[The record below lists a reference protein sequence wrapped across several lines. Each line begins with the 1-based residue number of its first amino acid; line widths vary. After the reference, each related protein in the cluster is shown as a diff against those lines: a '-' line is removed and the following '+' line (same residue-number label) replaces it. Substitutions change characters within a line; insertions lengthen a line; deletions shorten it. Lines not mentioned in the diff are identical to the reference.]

1 MTDLKNIF
9 EKRLNKEHQV
19 RSINGL
25 FFTVDESLE
34 CTNYAPSY
42 QRNYVWDDEKATYFI
57 ESIFLGT
64 EVPPIILFKSEDD
77 DGVNNYEVID
87 GRQRYETIKRFISNE
102 LKLKKSGLQRL
113 GDISDFV
120 GNTFS
125 SLSERYQNLFKDT
138 TIRTIVYSFITD
150 HSSEEEEIVK
160 REIFQ
165 RYNSGITPLRTFE
178 IDKAQNYYNS
188 LNQALKQMLED
199 DSFDHVITRVFRWE
213 KYNID
218 QKIIKLRELLVLHR
232 IPINYY
238 ANKKQKVISKY
249 FEYLSS
255 QLEEEEYNDILNSI
269 KAKVEILSSIEK
281 DIIGSGL
288 SYNRLYAECI
298 FWAISVM
305 EQNGVKYDFSNKLM
319 VNRLIA
325 YLKEHEDD
333 FTIVRSSFYGV
344 LVGRYKSIASFFEN
358 EYGCSFK
365 FSIENNDGFRSCNKI
380 ITSNIGGHTVE
391 TQSFEELRIKKPQPV
406 CVRIPELID
415 LLTSQRFLI
424 RPSYQRADVK
434 NKKKSSAIIESLI
447 LGIMLPPIFVF
458 KRVDGTQEVVDGQ
471 QRLLSII
478 AYLGESYIDEKGN
491 KQEPFLCNF
500 KLELGKNAIL
510 KDLKGSAYADLSKAD
525 QNRIRNSSVYL
536 IEIKEENNP
545 DFDPVDLFIRL
556 NNKPYP
562 IPADSFEMWNSFAPR
577 DFINLVKFSVSYNS
591 RWFYFRKN
599 NAQMENENLYTTL
612 AYFQYQYMQHGI
624 TDGEIAPDK
633 TIESFVVDKHLSCR
647 FRARN
652 EITKLLYETDASKLR
667 RYFDHLQFSFISN
680 LYDLLDGA
688 NKNMAE
694 LNKSM
699 DELLHVENG
708 KRAQMDFYL
717 LWILFHDLS
726 SDVIRENRDA
736 IKAEFDDIYKYK
748 DYCKDIEE
756 FKNAV
761 LKFRQKYSRP
771 YCSMHFPLT
780 AFVDIPRDSNN
791 NTPVLLLNKKPTY
804 DNRFEVV
811 DGYFGD
817 EKIDKQIKL
826 RTIRDDID
834 ITYIKAFL
842 HSRLCYIMI
851 KTIGDKSSEDFLMHC
866 RVPYVSERLQHNIIN
881 LYLYVQYSNGSVR
894 KYYER
899 ILDLAFYELYF
910 PEAFFHANVYILNEI
925 KRFRDIAG
933 GSQPNDA
940 LNIIEYEYGEHTKPS
955 NIMSMYLLKA
965 VDMPI
970 LREIEK
976 RYNQ

>member
-1 MTDLKNIF
+1 MADLKNIF
-9 EKRLNKEHQV
+9 EKRIYKEHQV

-34 CTNYAPSY
+34 STDYAPSY

-64 EVPPIILFKSEDD
+64 EIPPIILFKSEDEE
-77 DGVNNYEVID
+77 GVNNYEVID
-87 GRQRYETIKRFISNE
+87 GRQRYETIKKFINNE
-102 LKLKKSGLQRL
+102 LKLKKGGFQRL
-113 GDISDFV
+113 GDIHNFV

-125 SLSERYQNLFKDT
+125 NLDESYQNLFKDT

-150 HSSEEEEIVK
+150 YTSEEEEIVK

-199 DSFDHVITRVFRWE
+199 DSFDHVITSVFKWE
-213 KYNID
+213 KNNID
-218 QKIIKLRELLVLHR
+218 QKVIKLRELLVLHR

-255 QLEEEEYNDILNSI
+255 QLEEEEYDDILDSI
-269 KAKVEILSSIEK
+269 KTKVGILSNIEK
-281 DIIGSGL
+281 AIIDSGL

-305 EQNGVKYDFSNKLM
+305 EQNCVKYDFSDKLM
-319 VNRLIA
+319 INRLIT
-325 YLKEHEDD
+325 YLNSHEDD
-333 FTIVRSSFYGV
+333 FTTVRSSFYRV

-358 EYGCSFK
+358 EYACSFK
-365 FSIENNDGFRSCNKI
+365 SSIENNDNFRLNNKLI
-380 ITSNIGGHTVE
+380 SSVTGDQTVE
-391 TQSFEELRIKKPQPV
+391 TKSFEELRIKKPQPV
-406 CVRIPELID
+406 SVRIPELID
-415 LLTSQRFLI
+415 SLKSQRFLI

-434 NKKKSSAIIESLI
+434 NKKKSSSIIESLL

-458 KRVDGTQEVVDGQ
+458 KREDGTREVVDGQ

-478 AYLGESYIDEKGN
+478 AYLGESYIDEKGK

-510 KDLKGSAYADLSKAD
+510 KDLKGSAYVDLSKAD

-545 DFDPVDLFIRL
+545 DFDPVDLFVRL

-577 DFINLVKFSVSYNS
+577 ELINLVKSAVSYNNK
-591 RWFYFRKN
+591 WFYFRKD

-612 AYFQYQYMQHGI
+612 AYFQYQYQLHGI

-647 FRARN
+647 FRTRN
-652 EITKLLYETDASKLR
+652 EITKLLYETDSSKLLDS
-667 RYFDHLQFSFISN
+667 FNHLQFSFISN
-680 LYDLLDGA
+680 LYDLLNGS
-688 NKNMAE
+688 NKSLAE
-694 LNKSM
+694 LNRSM

-708 KRAQMDFYL
+708 KRTQMVFYL

-726 SDVIRENRDA
+726 SDVIRENRNA
-736 IKAEFDDIYKYK
+736 IKKEFDDIYKYK
-748 DYCKDIEE
+748 DHCKDIEE

-761 LKFRQKYSRP
+761 LKFRQKYSRE
-771 YCSMHFPLT
+771 YCSMHFPLI
-780 AFVDIPRDSNN
+780 AFVGIPKGINN
-791 NTPVLLLNKKPTY
+791 DTPILLLNKKTTY
-804 DNRFEVV
+804 DNRFEVIE
-811 DGYFGD
+811 GYFGD
-817 EKIDKQIKL
+817 EKTDNQIKL
-826 RTIRDDID
+826 N
-834 ITYIKAFL
+834 ITREGVDLKYIKAFL
-842 HSRLCYIMI
+842 HSRLCYNMFKIFGE
-851 KTIGDKSSEDFLMHC
+851 KFSEDLIMYC
-866 RVPYVSERLQHNIIN
+866 RVPYVSEETQWSIIN
-881 LYLYVQYSNGSVR
+881 LHLYAQYSSGSVR
-894 KYYER
+894 QYYER
-899 ILDLAFYELYF
+899 ILDLVFYELYF
-910 PEAFFHANVYILNEI
+910 PEAFSQVNVHILDEVKEFI
-925 KRFRDIAG
+925 DITG
-933 GSQPNDA
+933 LSKTSDT
-940 LNIIEYEYGEHTKPS
+940 LNIIESVYREQANPS
-955 NIMSMYLLKA
+955 NIMSMYLLRA
-965 VDMPI
+965 IDMPI
-970 LREIEK
+970 LKNVEK
-976 RYNQ
+976 RV

>member
-9 EKRLNKEHQV
+9 EKRINKEHQV

-25 FFTVDESLE
+25 FFTFDETLE
-34 CTNYAPSY
+34 KTNYAPSY

-64 EVPPIILFKSEDD
+64 EIPPIILFKSENEE
-77 DGVNNYEVID
+77 GVNNYEVID
-87 GRQRYETIKRFISNE
+87 GRQRYETIKRFINNE
-102 LKLKKSGLQRL
+102 LKLKKNGLQRL
-113 GDISDFV
+113 GDIPDFV
-120 GNTFS
+120 GNTFTN
-125 SLSERYQNLFKDT
+125 LDERYQNLFKDT

-150 HSSEEEEIVK
+150 YSSEEEEIVK

-199 DSFDHVITRVFRWE
+199 ESFDRNITSVFRWE
-213 KYNID
+213 KNNVD
-218 QKIIKLRELLVLHR
+218 QKVIKLRELLVLHR

-238 ANKKQKVISKY
+238 ASKKQKVISKY

-255 QLEEEEYNDILNSI
+255 QLEEDEYDDILNSI
-269 KAKVEILSSIEK
+269 KVKVEILSDIEK
-281 DIIGSGL
+281 NIIDSGL
-288 SYNRLYAECI
+288 SYSRLYAECI

-305 EQNGVKYDFSNKLM
+305 EQNGIKYDFSDKSM
-319 VNRLIA
+319 INRLIA
-325 YLKEHEDD
+325 YLKSHESD
-333 FTIVRSSFYGV
+333 FTTVRSSFYGV
-344 LVGRYKSIASFFEN
+344 LVGRYRSIASFFEN

-365 FSIENNDGFRSCNKI
+365 MSIENNDGFRSHNKLI
-380 ITSNIGGHTVE
+380 ISETGNHTVE

-434 NKKKSSAIIESLI
+434 NKKKSSSIIESLI

-458 KRVDGTQEVVDGQ
+458 KRVNGTQEVVDGQ

-491 KQEPFLCNF
+491 KQEPFLYNF

-510 KDLKGSAYADLSKAD
+510 KDLKGCAYANLSKAD

-545 DFDPVDLFIRL
+545 NFDPVDLFIRL

-577 DFINLVKFSVSYNS
+577 DLINLVKFSVSYNS
-591 RWFYFRKN
+591 KWFYFRKN

-612 AYFQYQYMQHGI
+612 AYFQYQYKQYGI
-624 TDGEIAPDK
+624 KDREIAPDK

-652 EITKLLYETDASKLR
+652 EITKLLYETDSLKLLGS
-667 RYFDHLQFSFISN
+667 FDHLQFSFISN

-688 NKNMAE
+688 NKNMVE

-726 SDVIRENRDA
+726 SDIIRENRNV

-748 DYCKDIEE
+748 DYCSDIEE
-756 FKNAV
+756 FKSAV
-761 LKFRQKYSRP
+761 LKFRQKYSRE
-771 YCSMHFPLT
+771 YCSMHCPLI
-780 AFVDIPRDSNN
+780 AFVDIPKGIDNSS
-791 NTPVLLLNKKPTY
+791 PVLLLNKKSPY
-804 DNRFEVV
+804 DDRFEVV

-817 EKIDKQIKL
+817 EKTDKQIKL
-826 RTIRDDID
+826 RIIREDID
-834 ITYIKAFL
+834 QKYIKAFL

-851 KTIGDKSSEDFLMHC
+851 KTIGEKFSEDYLVHC
-866 RVPYVSERLQHNIIN
+866 RVPYASKRLQQNIIN
-881 LYLYVQYSNGSVR
+881 LYLYIQYSNGSVR

-910 PEAFFHANVYILNEI
+910 PEAFSQVNVHILDKI
-925 KRFRDIAG
+925 KEFRDITRL
-933 GSQPNDA
+933 SQKNGILD
-940 LNIIEYEYGEHTKPS
+940 IIEHEYREQIKPS
-955 NIMSMYLLKA
+955 NIMNVYLLKA
-965 VDMPI
+965 VDMSI
-970 LREIEK
+970 LNKIEK
-976 RYNQ
+976 TI

>member
-1 MTDLKNIF
+1 MSDLKKIF
-9 EKRLNKEHQV
+9 EKQINKEHQV
-19 RSINGL
+19 RSIKGL

-34 CTNYAPSY
+34 STNYAPSY

-64 EVPPIILFKSEDD
+64 EIPPIILFKSENEE
-77 DGVNNYEVID
+77 GVNNYEVID
-87 GRQRYETIKRFISNE
+87 GRQRYETIKRFINNE
-102 LKLKKSGLQRL
+102 LKLKKNGLQRL
-113 GDISDFV
+113 GDIRDFV
-120 GNTFS
+120 GNTFT
-125 SLSERYQNLFKDT
+125 SLDEHHQNLFKDT

-165 RYNSGITPLRTFE
+165 RYNSGITPLRSFE

-199 DSFDHVITRVFRWE
+199 EPFDRIITRVFRWE
-213 KYNID
+213 KNNID
-218 QKIIKLRELLVLHR
+218 QKVIKLRELLVLHR

-255 QLEEEEYNDILNSI
+255 QLEEDEYDDILNSI
-269 KAKVEILSSIEK
+269 KTKVEILSDIEK
-281 DIIGSGL
+281 SITDSGL

-305 EQNGVKYDFSNKLM
+305 EQNGVKYDFSDKSM
-319 VNRLIA
+319 INRLIV
-325 YLKEHEDD
+325 YLKSHEDD
-333 FTIVRSSFYGV
+333 FTTVRSSFYGV
-344 LVGRYKSIASFFEN
+344 LVGRYRSIASFFEN

-365 FSIENNDGFRSCNKI
+365 MSIENNDGFRSHNKLI
-380 ITSNIGGHTVE
+380 ISETGNHTVE
-391 TQSFEELRIKKPQPV
+391 NQSFEELRIKKPQPV

-434 NKKKSSAIIESLI
+434 NKKKSSSIIESLI

-510 KDLKGSAYADLSKAD
+510 KDLRGSAYADLSKAD

-545 DFDPVDLFIRL
+545 NFDPVDLFIRL

-577 DFINLVKFSVSYNS
+577 DLINLVKFSVSYNS
-591 RWFYFRKN
+591 KWFYFRKN

-612 AYFQYQYMQHGI
+612 AYFQYQYKQFGI
-624 TDGEIAPDK
+624 PDGEIAPDK

-652 EITKLLYETDASKLR
+652 EITKLLYETNSLKLLGS
-667 RYFDHLQFSFISN
+667 FDHLQCSFISN
-680 LYDLLDGA
+680 LYDLLDGT
-688 NKNMAE
+688 NKNMVE

-726 SDVIRENRDA
+726 SDVIRENRNV

-748 DYCKDIEE
+748 DYCSDIEK
-756 FKNAV
+756 FKSAV
-761 LKFRQKYSRP
+761 SKFRQKYSRE
-771 YCSMHFPLT
+771 YCSMHFPLI
-780 AFVDIPRDSNN
+780 AFVDIPKGIGNGS
-791 NTPVLLLNKKPTY
+791 PVLLLNKKSPY
-804 DNRFEVV
+804 DDRFEVV

-817 EKIDKQIKL
+817 EKTDKQIKL
-826 RTIRDDID
+826 RIIREDIEPN
-834 ITYIKAFL
+834 YIKAFL

-851 KTIGDKSSEDFLMHC
+851 KTIGEKFSEDYLVHC
-866 RVPYVSERLQHNIIN
+866 RVPYASKRLQQNIIN
-881 LYLYVQYSNGSVR
+881 LYLYVRYSNGSIR

-899 ILDLAFYELYF
+899 VLDLAFYELYF
-910 PEAFFHANVYILNEI
+910 PEAFSQVNVHILNEI
-925 KRFRDIAG
+925 KEFRDIAEL
-933 GSQPNDA
+933 SQVSDIID
-940 LNIIEYEYGEHTKPS
+940 IIEQEYLVQTKPS
-955 NIMSMYLLKA
+955 SIMSMYLLRA
-965 VDMPI
+965 IDMSI
-970 LREIEK
+970 LKEIEK
-976 RYNQ
+976 TV

>member
-1 MTDLKNIF
+1 M
-9 EKRLNKEHQV
+9 
-19 RSINGL
+19 
-25 FFTVDESLE
+25 ES
-34 CTNYAPSY
+34 TNYAPSY

-64 EVPPIILFKSEDD
+64 EIPPIILFKSENEE
-77 DGVNNYEVID
+77 GVNNYEVID
-87 GRQRYETIKRFISNE
+87 GRQRYETIKRFINNE
-102 LKLKKSGLQRL
+102 LKLKKNGLQRL
-113 GDISDFV
+113 GDIRDFV
-120 GNTFS
+120 GNTFT
-125 SLSERYQNLFKDT
+125 SLDEHHQNLFKDT

-165 RYNSGITPLRTFE
+165 RYNSGITPLRSFE

-199 DSFDHVITRVFRWE
+199 EPFDRIITRVFRWE
-213 KYNID
+213 KNNID
-218 QKIIKLRELLVLHR
+218 QKVIKLRELLVLHR

-255 QLEEEEYNDILNSI
+255 QLEEDEYDDILNSI
-269 KAKVEILSSIEK
+269 KTKVEILSDIEK
-281 DIIGSGL
+281 SITDSGL

-305 EQNGVKYDFSNKLM
+305 EQNGVKYDFSDKSM
-319 VNRLIA
+319 INRLIV
-325 YLKEHEDD
+325 YLKSHEDD
-333 FTIVRSSFYGV
+333 FTTVRSSFYGV
-344 LVGRYKSIASFFEN
+344 LVGRYRSIASFFEN

-365 FSIENNDGFRSCNKI
+365 MSIENNDGFRSHNKLI
-380 ITSNIGGHTVE
+380 ISETGNHTVE
-391 TQSFEELRIKKPQPV
+391 NQSFEELRIKKPQPV

-434 NKKKSSAIIESLI
+434 NKKKSSSIIESLI

-510 KDLKGSAYADLSKAD
+510 KDLRGSAYADLSKAD

-545 DFDPVDLFIRL
+545 NFDPVDLFIRL

-577 DFINLVKFSVSYNS
+577 DLINLVKFSVSYNS
-591 RWFYFRKN
+591 KWFYFRKN

-612 AYFQYQYMQHGI
+612 AYFQYQYKQFGI
-624 TDGEIAPDK
+624 PDGEIAPDK

-652 EITKLLYETDASKLR
+652 EITKLLYETNSLKLLGS
-667 RYFDHLQFSFISN
+667 FDHLQCSFISN
-680 LYDLLDGA
+680 LYDLLDGT
-688 NKNMAE
+688 NKNMVE

-726 SDVIRENRDA
+726 SDVIRENRNV

-748 DYCKDIEE
+748 DYCSDIEK
-756 FKNAV
+756 FKSAV
-761 LKFRQKYSRP
+761 SKFRQKYSRE
-771 YCSMHFPLT
+771 YCSMHFPLI
-780 AFVDIPRDSNN
+780 AFVDIPKGIGNGS
-791 NTPVLLLNKKPTY
+791 PVLLLNKKSPY
-804 DNRFEVV
+804 DDRFEVV

-817 EKIDKQIKL
+817 EKTDKQIKL
-826 RTIRDDID
+826 RIIREDIEPN
-834 ITYIKAFL
+834 YIKAFL

-851 KTIGDKSSEDFLMHC
+851 KTIGEKFSEDYLVHC
-866 RVPYVSERLQHNIIN
+866 RVPYASKRLQQNIIN
-881 LYLYVQYSNGSVR
+881 LYLYVRYSNGSIR

-899 ILDLAFYELYF
+899 VLDLAFYELYF
-910 PEAFFHANVYILNEI
+910 PEAFSQVNVHILNEI
-925 KRFRDIAG
+925 KEFRDIAEL
-933 GSQPNDA
+933 SQVSDIID
-940 LNIIEYEYGEHTKPS
+940 IIEQEYLVQTKPS
-955 NIMSMYLLKA
+955 SIMSMYLLRA
-965 VDMPI
+965 IDMSI
-970 LREIEK
+970 LKEIEK
-976 RYNQ
+976 TV